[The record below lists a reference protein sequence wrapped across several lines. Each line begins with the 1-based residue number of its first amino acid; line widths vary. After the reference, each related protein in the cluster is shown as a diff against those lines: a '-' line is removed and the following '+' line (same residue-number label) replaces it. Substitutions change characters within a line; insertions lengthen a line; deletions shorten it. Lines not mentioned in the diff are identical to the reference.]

1 MTYSGKYEEIFCV
14 EHVSGRHRR
23 VGTPQNS
30 PFPRF
35 PATPTLSA
43 LFFYHTRCTCYNTSL
58 GQFSCRKKIQSL
70 NYFFLHLDNH
80 QASQIIPPQ
89 LTHIMSEQLSRFD
102 PALTQYASVTSA
114 LNQHKIRVQAVSGA
128 NASLQPVEFVLEK
141 GTTVTALKWTKNV
154 GEGASSSSRRKKT
167 KTQDSAAASSEEYLV
182 SVGTNRGD
190 ILTFS
195 PAQAKLVSALRG
207 GHSLPVADFDVDA
220 NSGTTY
226 SLDNRGLLNV
236 WKGSS
241 VERSVDKT
249 GAKLVAVLPSGNVL
263 LATHNIA
270 VYGPQGDDSSAVSFD
285 SALFDIPSH
294 TSTVTELCV
303 RGDLVA
309 AVAGDRLINVVNV
322 AQKKIV
328 LVLMAE
334 SGAHR
339 VSMNGDILT
348 ALTEGGAAEFFQL
361 AQTNGSTPNSKK
373 GKRKSIVTKSSFAS
387 LDLERGTKAA
397 GQNLVIDAIALTAK
411 EAYYSYTERA
421 QAQFAHVTLS
431 ALETE
436 PTMTVVHDPKNAA
449 NHYTEERTVPVSYNE
464 EDAIIAAG
472 DDYSQLENGVGSDE
486 SDDDESATLAEKMDA
501 LKRENK
507 TTKSGLSGTAPP
519 TMGSL
524 STVLTQ
530 AIKSDD
536 DDLLESCLLFR
547 DEEGI
552 KSTVQRLN
560 SNLAVLLLE
569 RLAAKM
575 TAQPSRGRQFN
586 AWIKWVMVAHGGYLV
601 TVPKL
606 LVTVSRL
613 HKALN
618 TRVNTLDR
626 LLALEGRLEML
637 EAQMELRNAS
647 HGANDDDEESDSE
660 VEFVEGEE
668 DIDEDDEEDDMSEI
682 MAMGDDDDVEMGE
695 GDEGEDD
702 EDEDEDED
710 SDEEDEDENEI
721 ALPDS
726 DEEEMK
732 QVLNK
737 KRGKQ

>member
-1 MTYSGKYEEIFCV
+1 
-14 EHVSGRHRR
+14 
-23 VGTPQNS
+23 
-30 PFPRF
+30 
-35 PATPTLSA
+35 
-43 LFFYHTRCTCYNTSL
+43 
-58 GQFSCRKKIQSL
+58 
-70 NYFFLHLDNH
+70 
-80 QASQIIPPQ
+80 
-89 LTHIMSEQLSRFD
+89 MSEQLSRFD
-102 PALTQYASVTSA
+102 PALTQYTSVTTA

-154 GEGASSSSRRKKT
+154 SEASSRRKKT
-167 KTQDSAAASSEEYLV
+167 KTQDAAASSEEYLV

-220 NSGTTY
+220 SSGTTY

-270 VYGPQGDDSSAVSFD
+270 VYGPHGDDSSAVSFD
-285 SALFDIPSH
+285 APLFDIPSH

-339 VSMNGDILT
+339 VSMNGDILS
-348 ALTEGGAAEFFQL
+348 AITEGGSAEFFQL
-361 AQTNGSTPNSKK
+361 AQTNGATPSKK
-373 GKRKSIVTKSSFAS
+373 NKRKSIVTKSSFAS
-387 LDLERGTKAA
+387 LDLERGNKTA
-397 GQNLVIDAIALTAK
+397 GGPNLAIDAVALTAK

-431 ALETE
+431 SLETE
-436 PTMTVVHDPKNAA
+436 PSMTVVHDPKNAA

-472 DDYSQLENGVGSDE
+472 DDYSQLEKDDE

-507 TTKSGLSGTAPP
+507 TSKGGLSGTAPP

-560 SNLAVLLLE
+560 SSLAVLLLE

-668 DIDEDDEEDDMSEI
+668 DIEDEDDEDDMSEI
-682 MAMGDDDDVEMGE
+682 MAMGEGEDEDVEME
-695 GDEGEDD
+695 EDEEEEEES
-702 EDEDEDED
+702 EDEDED
-710 SDEEDEDENEI
+710 EI

>member
-1 MTYSGKYEEIFCV
+1 
-14 EHVSGRHRR
+14 
-23 VGTPQNS
+23 
-30 PFPRF
+30 
-35 PATPTLSA
+35 
-43 LFFYHTRCTCYNTSL
+43 
-58 GQFSCRKKIQSL
+58 
-70 NYFFLHLDNH
+70 
-80 QASQIIPPQ
+80 
-89 LTHIMSEQLSRFD
+89 MSEQLSRFD
-102 PALTQYASVTSA
+102 PALTQFASVSSA

-141 GTTVTALKWTKNV
+141 GTTVTALKWTKNL
-154 GEGASSSSRRKKT
+154 GDNAANSSSRRKKT
-167 KTQDSAAASSEEYLV
+167 KTADSGASAEEYHV

-220 NSGTTY
+220 SSGTTY

-236 WKGSS
+236 WKGAS
-241 VERSVDKT
+241 VERSVDKS

-270 VYGPQGDDSSAVSFD
+270 VFGPQGDDSSAVSFD
-285 SALFDIPSH
+285 SPVFDIPSH
-294 TSTVTELCV
+294 TSSITELCV
-303 RGDLVA
+303 QGDLVA

-322 AQKKIV
+322 NQKKIV

-339 VSMNGDILT
+339 VAMNSDILS

-373 GKRKSIVTKSSFAS
+373 NKRKSIVTKSSYAS
-387 LDLERGTKAA
+387 LDLERGAKTN
-397 GQNLVIDAIALTAK
+397 GQPLAIDALALTAK
-411 EAYYSYTERA
+411 ETYYSYTERA
-421 QAQFAHVTLS
+421 QAQFAHV
-431 ALETE
+431 ALAALDKE

-449 NHYTEERTVPVSYNE
+449 NHYTEERSVPVSYNE
-464 EDAIIAAG
+464 EDALIAAG
-472 DDYSQLENGVGSDE
+472 DDYSQLENGHNDE
-486 SDDDESATLAEKMDA
+486 AEDSDDDESATLAEKMDA

-507 TTKSGLSGTAPP
+507 TTKGGLSGSGTAPP

-668 DIDEDDEEDDMSEI
+668 DVDEDDEEDEDDDMSEI
-682 MAMGDDDDVEMGE
+682 MAMGEDDDVEM
-695 GDEGEDD
+695 EGEDD
-702 EDEDEDED
+702 EED
-710 SDEEDEDENEI
+710 EDEDENEI

>member
-1 MTYSGKYEEIFCV
+1 
-14 EHVSGRHRR
+14 
-23 VGTPQNS
+23 
-30 PFPRF
+30 
-35 PATPTLSA
+35 
-43 LFFYHTRCTCYNTSL
+43 
-58 GQFSCRKKIQSL
+58 
-70 NYFFLHLDNH
+70 
-80 QASQIIPPQ
+80 
-89 LTHIMSEQLSRFD
+89 MSEQLSRFD
-102 PALTQYASVTSA
+102 PALTQYASVSSA

-141 GTTVTALKWTKNV
+141 GTTVTALKWTRNIA
-154 GEGASSSSRRKKT
+154 EASNSVSSGRRKKT
-167 KTQDSAAASSEEYLV
+167 KTQDSSSSASSASVEEYHI

-220 NSGTTY
+220 NSATTY

-236 WKGSS
+236 WKGSA

-270 VYGPQGDDSSAVSFD
+270 VFGPQGDDSSAVSFD
-285 SALFDIPSH
+285 SPLFDIPSH
-294 TSTVTELCV
+294 TSSVTELCV

-322 AQKKIV
+322 TQKKIV

-334 SGAHR
+334 SGACR
-339 VSMNGDILT
+339 VAMNGDILS
-348 ALTEGGAAEFFQL
+348 ALTDAGAAEFFQL
-361 AQTNGSTPNSKK
+361 AQTNGSTPSKK
-373 GKRKSIVTKSSFAS
+373 NSKRKSIVTKSSFAS
-387 LDLERGTKAA
+387 LDLQRGQTSN
-397 GQNLVIDAIALTAK
+397 GQTLAIDAIALTAK
-411 EAYYSYTERA
+411 ETYYSYTERA
-421 QAQFAHVTLS
+421 QAQFAHVSLA
-431 ALETE
+431 ALDKE

-449 NHYTEERTVPVSYNE
+449 NHYTEERSVPVSYNE
-464 EDAIIAAG
+464 EDATIAAG
-472 DDYSQLENGVGSDE
+472 DDYSQLENGHAENSDE
-486 SDDDESATLAEKMDA
+486 DDDESATLAEKMDA

-507 TTKSGLSGTAPP
+507 TTKGGALSGTAPP

-668 DIDEDDEEDDMSEI
+668 DIEDDDEDDDDEDDNMSEI
-682 MAMGDDDDVEMGE
+682 MAMGEDEDVEM
-695 GDEGEDD
+695 DGEDD
-702 EDEDEDED
+702 DEED
-710 SDEEDEDENEI
+710 SDDEEDDSDEI

-732 QVLNK
+732 EVLKK